1 MEESKVIFGY
11 TRVSTEEQAQ
21 HGISV
26 DAQRDILNGYAAM
39 RQLPITIYSDPG
51 FSGKDTNRPAL
62 QRLLKDCR
70 RGGVDTVIVWKL
82 DRLSRSLRTFPA
94 IACIWAVMFRLAIRL
109 RKISIMPWIRSG
121 RPLPAKSLKCI

>member
-39 RQLPITIYSDPG
+39 RPSWP
-51 FSGKDTNRPAL
+51 
-62 QRLLKDCR
+62 
-70 RGGVDTVIVWKL
+70 
-82 DRLSRSLRTFPA
+82 
-94 IACIWAVMFRLAIRL
+94 
-109 RKISIMPWIRSG
+109 
-121 RPLPAKSLKCI
+121 